1 MPIYN
6 LRKLKRDTKTMALN
20 VYNTNYKLG
29 IDTSV
34 LKEVSAE
41 ILKRAEAKNSQY
53 NVNNTF
59 GSVLRATEIGVD
71 LYSGKVDAKT
81 ANQIALNNSGLNIQ
95 LSQKAQQAIQFLKT
109 QAAQN
114 VSKNVEGKMTIA
126 VNETVE
132 QPKTQ
137 PSPLFNSII
146 SNSTSKDKNG
156 SNPFYHG
163 ELLMKEAKKGKKS
176 EEPQSIFG

>member
-81 ANQIALNNSGLNIQ
+81 ANQQPL
-95 LSQKAQQAIQFLKT
+95 T
-109 QAAQN
+109 TAA
-114 VSKNVEGKMTIA
+114 
-126 VNETVE
+126 
-132 QPKTQ
+132 
-137 PSPLFNSII
+137 
-146 SNSTSKDKNG
+146 
-156 SNPFYHG
+156 
-163 ELLMKEAKKGKKS
+163 
-176 EEPQSIFG
+176 

>member
-1 MPIYN
+1 
-6 LRKLKRDTKTMALN
+6 MALN

-59 GSVLRATEIGVD
+59 GNVLRATNIGVD

-95 LSQKAQQAIQFLKT
+95 LSETAQKAIQFLNS

-114 VSKNVEGKMTIA
+114 ISKNVEGKMTIV
-126 VNETVE
+126 VNDVSE
-132 QPKTQ
+132 QPKHRPHRFLTV
-137 PSPLFNSII
+137 L
-146 SNSTSKDKNG
+146 
-156 SNPFYHG
+156 
-163 ELLMKEAKKGKKS
+163 
-176 EEPQSIFG
+176 

>member
-1 MPIYN
+1 
-6 LRKLKRDTKTMALN
+6 MALN

-59 GSVLRATEIGVD
+59 GNVLRATNIGVD

-95 LSQKAQQAIQFLKT
+95 LSETAQKAIQFLNS

-114 VSKNVEGKMTIA
+114 ISKNVEGKMTIV
-126 VNETVE
+126 VNDVSE

-137 PSPLFNSII
+137 ASPLFNSII
-146 SNSTSKDKNG
+146 SNSTSKDKNDND
-156 SNPFYHG
+156 SQKKPSKG
-163 ELLMKEAKKGKKS
+163 EEWTCTESPESG
-176 EEPQSIFG
+176 II

>member
-1 MPIYN
+1 
-6 LRKLKRDTKTMALN
+6 MALN

-59 GSVLRATEIGVD
+59 GNVLRATDIGFD

-95 LSQKAQQAIQFLKT
+95 LSETAQKAIQFLNS

-114 VSKNVEGKMTIA
+114 VSKNVEGKMIIA
-126 VNETVE
+126 VNDVSE
-132 QPKTQ
+132 QPKTEA
-137 PSPLFNSII
+137 SPLFNSII
-146 SNSTSKDKNG
+146 ATVQ
-156 SNPFYHG
+156 
-163 ELLMKEAKKGKKS
+163 AKTKMV
-176 EEPQSIFG
+176 QILSITVNF

>member
-1 MPIYN
+1 
-6 LRKLKRDTKTMALN
+6 MALN
-20 VYNTNYKLG
+20 VYNQNYKLG
-29 IDTSV
+29 IDASV
-34 LKEVSAE
+34 LKEVSAQ

-53 NVNNTF
+53 NVNNSF
-59 GSVLRATEIGVD
+59 GNVLKVTELGVD

-95 LSQKAQQAIQFLKT
+95 LSETAQKAIQFLKS
-109 QAAQN
+109 QAAQG

-126 VNETVE
+126 VNEVSE

-137 PSPLFNSII
+137 HTPLFNSII
-146 SNSTSKDKNG
+146 SNGTSKDKNG

-163 ELLMKEAKKGKKS
+163 ELLMQNSKKGEKP
-176 EEPQSIFG
+176 EEQQSIFG